1 MGAVQ
6 LTLQINRFRFKPK
19 AKTKAHR
26 CDLLRQA
33 FDATGEFFAV
43 DGVIA
48 KPRCITVSRPEP
60 AIIQNKQLDADRF
73 GLFGEGKQF
82 RFGKIKEVRLPVI
95 EEDGAGL
102 FFPLS
107 AQNVLPHKAVE
118 IAAKAIQALIG
129 KSHHCFRCTENFP
142 CGKPPAEALR
152 LDTGDNP
159 DKVTR
164 RALHSS
170 VMAAAVQQIKAIGKT
185 GILSC
190 SLFQ

>member
-1 MGAVQ
+1 M
-6 LTLQINRFRFKPK
+6 IF
-19 AKTKAHR
+19 
-26 CDLLRQA
+26 LRQA

-82 RFGKIKEVRLPVI
+82 RFGKIKKYASQLLRRT
-95 EEDGAGL
+95 GRGF

-118 IAAKAIQALIG
+118 IAAKAIQALIE

-142 CGKPPAEALR
+142 AGSRQQKPCGWIPEIILTKSRGER
-152 LDTGDNP
+152 ST
-159 DKVTR
+159 
-164 RALHSS
+164 
-170 VMAAAVQQIKAIGKT
+170 AV
-185 GILSC
+185 
-190 SLFQ
+190 